1 MLAYLATKGQFLID
15 APNIEDKVKDAVY
28 KHLHLRVAPAEYNSW
43 RNSLGNAMFHV
54 MNSDAIPDDAA
65 VAVEY
70 RLNGRR
76 FRIDFMIGGTDSSG
90 KEAVSIIELKQWT
103 DVKFSDLGEHVRTAV
118 GGGVHDEQ
126 HPSYQAWSYLTHLRD
141 FNEYAYSNQLNIN
154 AGAYL
159 HNCTDDAVV
168 RDVRFNEITSRA
180 PVFIKGE
187 IQALRE
193 HVSGVIH
200 EGIGIELFQDLD
212 SAVIRP
218 SKQLA
223 DAVGGM
229 LEGKDEFV
237 LLDDQKTALERI
249 ILATNYAQ
257 DAQKQVLIIN
267 GGPGT
272 GKSVISINALARIT
286 SARLNARYV
295 TPNGAPRK
303 VYESKLSGIIPGDT
317 FKHLFT
323 GSGSF
328 WDSEEDTY
336 DALIVDESH
345 RLTMKSGFMKNLGEN
360 QIKEIIHAARTSVF
374 FIDEAQKVTWADVGE
389 IDAIEEAAELAG
401 AQVHHLTLSSQFRC
415 GGSDDFL
422 AWLDDALGVQP
433 TPDHYFSTERFD
445 FQIFDSV
452 KELEKT
458 IRERNKESNKARLV
472 AGYCWEWVSKNDS
485 EKFDIVFPAEKF
497 KMKWNLSA
505 SSQTWIIQPNSVNEV
520 GCIHTCQGLEVDYVG
535 VIVGDDLV
543 ARDGELFTQPSKR
556 AKSDKSLNG
565 FKKAMKESPIEAE
578 LKADEIIR
586 NTYRTL
592 MTRGMK
598 GCYVYFTD
606 SETSKHFKKILGDT
620 IIGEIPGV
628 E

>member
-1 MLAYLATKGQFLID
+1 VLAYVASKKQFLLD
-15 APNIEDKVKDAVY
+15 APNIEDKVRDAVF
-28 KHLHLRVAPAEYNSW
+28 KHLHMKVGQAEYKSW
-43 RNSLGNAMFHV
+43 RNSLGNAMFHLLDK
-54 MNSDAIPDDAA
+54 SDIPDDAA

-76 FRIDFMIGGTDSSG
+76 FRIDFMIGGTDEVG
-90 KEAVSIIELKQWT
+90 NEAISIIELKQWT
-103 DVKFSDLGEHVRTAV
+103 EIEFSDLGEHVRTRV
-118 GGGVHDEQ
+118 GKGIHDEQ

-141 FNEYAYSNQLNIN
+141 FNEYAYSNGLNIN
-154 AGAYL
+154 ASAYL
-159 HNCTDDAVV
+159 HNCPTDSVI
-168 RDVRFNEITSRA
+168 RDDRYMELTQKA
-180 PVFIKGE
+180 PVFIKDE
-187 IQALRE
+187 RESLRKHISEVIQNGVSTDLFRE
-193 HVSGVIH
+193 
-200 EGIGIELFQDLD
+200 LD
-212 SAVIRP
+212 AAVIRP

-249 ILATNYAQ
+249 IQATNYAQ

-286 SARLNARYV
+286 SSRLNSRYV

-328 WDSEEDTY
+328 WDSDEDTY
-336 DALIVDESH
+336 DTLIVDESH

-360 QIKEIIHAARTSVF
+360 QIKEIINAARTSVF

-389 IDAIEEAAELAG
+389 IDSIVEAAEMAG
-401 AQVHHLTLSSQFRC
+401 ANVQHLTLSSQFRC
-415 GGSDDFL
+415 GGSDDYL
-422 AWLDDALGVQP
+422 AWLDDVLGVKA
-433 TPDHYFSTERFD
+433 TSDHYFSQERFD

-452 KELEKT
+452 KELEEV
-458 IRERNKESNKARLV
+458 IREKNKESNKARLV
-472 AGYCWEWVSKNDS
+472 AGYCWDWVSAKDP
-485 EKFDIVFPAEKF
+485 EKFDIVFPEEKF
-497 KMKWNLSA
+497 KMKWNLNSYG
-505 SSQTWIIQPNSVNEV
+505 QTWIIDPKSVSEV

-535 VIVGDDLV
+535 VIVGEDLV
-543 ARDGELFTQPSKR
+543 VKDGELVTQPEFR
-556 AKSDKSLNG
+556 AKTDKSLKG
-565 FKKAMKESPIEAE
+565 YKKALKESPIEAE

-592 MTRGMK
+592 LTRGMK

-606 SETSKHFKKILGDT
+606 PATSAYFRTQMFQNVSDSK
-620 IIGEIPGV
+620 
-628 E
+628 

>member
-1 MLAYLATKGQFLID
+1 MLAYLATKKQFLSD
-15 APNIEDKVKDAVY
+15 APNIEDKVKDAVF
-28 KHLHLRVAPAEYNSW
+28 KHLHMKVGTAEYNSW

-54 MNSDAIPDDAA
+54 LNESEIPDDAA

-90 KEAVSIIELKQWT
+90 REAISIIELKQWT
-103 DVKFSDLGEHVRTAV
+103 DIEFSDLHEHVRTRV
-118 GGGVHDEQ
+118 GKGVHDEQ

-141 FNEYAYSNQLNIN
+141 FNEYAYSNGLNIN
-154 AGAYL
+154 ASAYL
-159 HNCTDDAVV
+159 HNCPTESVIRDSRYDD
-168 RDVRFNEITSRA
+168 IGTKA

-187 IQALRE
+187 RDALRSHISE
-193 HVSGVIH
+193 VIFEGV
-200 EGIGIELFQDLD
+200 GTDLFKDLD
-212 SAVIRP
+212 AAVIRP

-249 ILATNYAQ
+249 TAATNIAQ
-257 DAQKQVLIIN
+257 DGQKQVLIIN

-272 GKSVISINALARIT
+272 GKSVISMNALARIT
-286 SARLNARYV
+286 SSRLNARYV

-303 VYESKLSGIIPGDT
+303 VYETKLSGVIPGDT

-328 WDSEEDTY
+328 WDSDEDSY

-345 RLTMKSGFMKNLGEN
+345 RLTLKSGFMKNLGEN
-360 QIKEIIHAARTSVF
+360 QIKEIIRAARTSVF

-389 IDAIEEAAELAG
+389 VDSIVEAAELAG
-401 AQVHHLTLSSQFRC
+401 ANVQHLTLSSQFRC
-415 GGSDDFL
+415 GGSDDYL
-422 AWLDDALGVQP
+422 AWLDDALGVNA
-433 TPDHYFSTERFD
+433 TSDHYFSTDRFD
-445 FQIFDSV
+445 FRIIDSV
-452 KELEKT
+452 KELEQL
-458 IRERNKESNKARLV
+458 IRDKNQEANKARLV
-472 AGYCWEWVSKNDS
+472 AGYCWDWVSAKDP
-485 EKFDIVFPAEKF
+485 EKFDIVFPEEKF
-497 KMKWNLSA
+497 KMKWNLTSYG
-505 SSQTWIIQPNSVNEV
+505 QNWIIDPKSVSEV

-535 VIVGDDLV
+535 VIIGPDLA
-543 ARDGELFTQPSKR
+543 ARDGELKTQPEYR
-556 AKSDKSLNG
+556 ARTDKSLKG
-565 FKKAMKESPIEAE
+565 YKKALKQSPMEAE

-606 SETSKHFKKILGDT
+606 PETADYFKKIL
-620 IIGEIPGV
+620 E
-628 E
+628 EL

>member
-1 MLAYLATKGQFLID
+1 MLAYLATKGQFLLD
-15 APNIEDKVKDAVY
+15 AHIIEDKVKDAVF

-43 RNSLGNAMFHV
+43 RNSLGNAMSNV
-54 MNSDAIPDDAA
+54 MRTKEIPDDAA
-65 VAVEY
+65 VAIEY

-76 FRIDFMIGGTDSSG
+76 FRIDFMIGGTDSAG
-90 KEAVSIIELKQWT
+90 HEAISIIELKQWT
-103 DVKFSDLGEHVRTAV
+103 DIRYSELGEHVRTQV

-141 FNEYAYSNQLNIN
+141 FNEYAYTNQLNIN
-154 AGAYL
+154 ASAYL
-159 HNCTDDAVV
+159 HNCEIDTVV
-168 RDVRFNEITSRA
+168 RDKRFTDITTKA

-187 IQALRE
+187 IEALRE
-193 HVSGVIH
+193 HVSGIIH

-223 DAVGGM
+223 DAIGGM

-249 ILATNYAQ
+249 IQATDYSQ

-286 SARLNARYV
+286 SSRLNARYV

-303 VYESKLSGIIPGDT
+303 VYESKLSGILPGDT

-328 WDSEEDTY
+328 WDSDEDSY

-360 QIKEIIHAARTSVF
+360 QIKEIINAARTSVF

-389 IDAIEEAAELAG
+389 IDSIVEAAELAG
-401 AQVHHLTLSSQFRC
+401 ANVQHLALSSQFRC
-415 GGSDDFL
+415 RGSDDYL
-422 AWLDDALGVQP
+422 AWLDDALGVQA
-433 TPDHYFSTERFD
+433 TPHHYFSTERFD

-452 KELEKT
+452 KELEET
-458 IRERNKESNKARLV
+458 IREKNKESNKARLV
-472 AGYCWEWVSKNDS
+472 AGYCWDWVSKNDA
-485 EKFDIVFPAEKF
+485 EKFDIVIPTEKF
-497 KMKWNLSA
+497 KMKWNLA
-505 SSQTWIIQPNSVNEV
+505 SYGNTWIIDPKSVNEV

-535 VIVGDDLV
+535 VIVGEDLV
-543 ARDGELFTQPSKR
+543 FRNEELITQPQHR
-556 AKSDKSLNG
+556 AKTDKSLKG
-565 FKKAMKESPIEAE
+565 FKKAQKESPIEAE

-598 GCYVYFTD
+598 GCYVYFADEATA
-606 SETSKHFKKILGDT
+606 EYFKSV
-620 IIGEIPGV
+620 IPIN
-628 E
+628 

>member
-1 MLAYLATKGQFLID
+1 MLAYLATKKQFLRD
-15 APNIEDKVKDAVY
+15 APNIEDKVKDAVF
-28 KHLHLRVAPAEYNSW
+28 KHLHMRVGTAEYNSW

-54 MNSDAIPDDAA
+54 LNESSIPDDAA

-76 FRIDFMIGGTDSSG
+76 FRIDFMIGGTDTSG
-90 KEAVSIIELKQWT
+90 REAISIIELKQWT
-103 DVKFSDLGEHVRTAV
+103 DIEFSDLHEHVRTRV
-118 GGGVHDEQ
+118 GKGVHDEQ

-141 FNEYAYSNQLNIN
+141 FNEYAYSNGLNIN
-154 AGAYL
+154 ASAYL
-159 HNCTDDAVV
+159 HNCQTESVIRDSRYDDI
-168 RDVRFNEITSRA
+168 RTKA

-187 IQALRE
+187 RDALRSHISE
-193 HVSGVIH
+193 IIV
-200 EGIGIELFQDLD
+200 EGIGTELFKDLD
-212 SAVIRP
+212 AAVIRP

-229 LEGKDEFV
+229 LEGKDEFI

-249 ILATNYAQ
+249 TTATNIAQ
-257 DAQKQVLIIN
+257 DGQKQVLIIN

-286 SARLNARYV
+286 SERLNARYV

-303 VYESKLSGIIPGDT
+303 VYESKLSGIIAGDT

-328 WDSEEDTY
+328 WDSDEDAY

-345 RLTMKSGFMKNLGEN
+345 RLTLKTGFLKNLGEN
-360 QIKEIIHAARTSVF
+360 QIKEIISAARTSVF

-389 IDAIEEAAELAG
+389 IDSIVEAAELSG
-401 AQVHHLTLSSQFRC
+401 ANVQHLALSSQFRC
-415 GGSDDFL
+415 GGSDDYL
-422 AWLDDALGVQP
+422 AWLDDALGVKP
-433 TPDHYFSTERFD
+433 TSDHYFSTERFD

-452 KELEKT
+452 NELEQV
-458 IRERNKESNKARLV
+458 IREKNKDANKARLV
-472 AGYCWEWVSKNDS
+472 AGYCWDWVSKFDP
-485 EKFDIVFPAEKF
+485 EAFDIVFPEEKF
-497 KMKWNLSA
+497 KMKWNLNSYG
-505 SSQTWIIQPNSVNEV
+505 QTWIIDPKSVNEV

-535 VIVGDDLV
+535 VIIGEDLV
-543 ARDGELFTQPSKR
+543 FRNGELVTQPQNR
-556 AKSDKSLNG
+556 AKTDKSLKG
-565 FKKAMKESPIEAE
+565 FKKALAESPVEAE

-598 GCYVYFTD
+598 GCYVYFVDTNT
-606 SETSKHFKKILGDT
+606 SEHFKSLVPDQQESPT
-620 IIGEIPGV
+620 EN
-628 E
+628 

>member
-1 MLAYLATKGQFLID
+1 MLAYLATKRQFLLD
-15 APNIEDKVKDAVY
+15 APTIEDKVKDAVF
-28 KHLHLRVAPAEYNSW
+28 KHLNMRVGTAEYNSW

-54 MNSDAIPDDAA
+54 LNQSEIPDDAA

-76 FRIDFMIGGTDSSG
+76 FRIDFMIGGLDAFGNESI
-90 KEAVSIIELKQWT
+90 SIIELKQWT
-103 DVKFSDLGEHVRTAV
+103 EIEFSDLSEHVRTRV
-118 GGGVHDEQ
+118 GQGIHDEQ

-141 FNEYAYSNQLNIN
+141 FNEYAYTNSININ
-154 AGAYL
+154 ASAYL
-159 HNCTDDAVV
+159 HNCPTDSVI
-168 RDVRFNEITSRA
+168 RDQRYLEINQKA
-180 PVFIKGE
+180 PVFIKDE
-187 IQALRE
+187 RDELRQ
-193 HVSGVIH
+193 HISAVIR
-200 EGIGIELFQDLD
+200 EGIGTELFKELD

-249 ILATNYAQ
+249 IQATNVAQ
-257 DAQKQVLIIN
+257 DGQKQVLIIN

-272 GKSVISINALARIT
+272 GKSVISINALSRIT
-286 SARLNARYV
+286 ALRLNARYV

-328 WDSEEDTY
+328 WDSDEDTY

-360 QIKEIIHAARTSVF
+360 QIKEIINAARTSVF

-389 IDAIEEAAELAG
+389 IDSIVEAAEIAG
-401 AQVHHLTLSSQFRC
+401 ANVQHLTLSSQFRC

-422 AWLDDALGVQP
+422 AWLDDSLGVKA
-433 TPDHYFSTERFD
+433 TTDHYFSKERFD
-445 FQIFDSV
+445 FQIFDSA
-452 KELEKT
+452 KELEEV
-458 IRERNKESNKARLV
+458 IREKNKESNKARLV
-472 AGYCWEWVSKNDS
+472 AGYCWDWVSAKDP
-485 EKFDIVFPAEKF
+485 EKFDIVFPEEKF
-497 KMKWNLSA
+497 KMKWNLNSYG
-505 SSQTWIIQPNSVNEV
+505 QTWIIDPKSVSEV

-535 VIVGDDLV
+535 VIVGEDLV
-543 ARDGELFTQPSKR
+543 YRDGELQTQPEFR
-556 AKSDKSLNG
+556 AKTDKSLKG
-565 FKKAMKESPIEAE
+565 YKKAFKESPVEAE

-606 SETSKHFKKILGDT
+606 PKTAQYFKDIISEL
-620 IIGEIPGV
+620 
-628 E
+628 

>member
-1 MLAYLATKGQFLID
+1 VLAYLATKAEFLID
-15 APNIEDKVKDAVY
+15 APNIEDKVKDAVF

-54 MNSDAIPDDAA
+54 MNSSAIPDDAA

-76 FRIDFMIGGTDSSG
+76 FRIDFMIGGTDSFG
-90 KEAVSIIELKQWT
+90 NEAISIIELKQWT
-103 DVKFSDLGEHVRTAV
+103 DIKFSDLGEHVRTAV
-118 GGGVHDEQ
+118 GGGIHDEQ

-168 RDVRFNEITSRA
+168 RDDRFSEITSRA

-187 IQALRE
+187 IDALRD

-200 EGIGIELFQDLD
+200 EGIGIELFKDLD
-212 SAVIRP
+212 AAVIRP

-249 ILATNYAQ
+249 IQATNYAQ

-286 SARLNARYV
+286 SSRLNARYV

-360 QIKEIIHAARTSVF
+360 QIKEIINAARTSVF

-389 IDAIEEAAELAG
+389 IDAIEEAAQIAG
-401 AQVHHLTLSSQFRC
+401 ANVQHLTLSSQFRC
-415 GGSDDFL
+415 GGSDDYL
-422 AWLDDALGVQP
+422 AWLDDALGVQA
-433 TPDHYFSTERFD
+433 TADHYFSTDRFD

-452 KELEKT
+452 MELELT
-458 IRERNKESNKARLV
+458 IREKNKESNKARLV
-472 AGYCWEWVSKNDS
+472 AGYCWDWVSSKDS
-485 EKFDIVFPAEKF
+485 EKYDIVIPSEKF
-497 KMKWNLSA
+497 KMKWNLNSYG
-505 SSQTWIIQPNSVNEV
+505 QTWIIDPESVNEV

-535 VIVGDDLV
+535 VIIGEDLV
-543 ARDGELFTQPSKR
+543 VKDGELITQPEHR
-556 AKSDKSLNG
+556 AKTDKSLKG
-565 FKKAMKESPIEAE
+565 YKKAHKESPIEAE
-578 LKADEIIR
+578 MKADEIIR

-598 GCYVYFTD
+598 GCYVYFTNK
-606 SETSKHFKKILGDT
+606 ETSEYFKTLTAQIQK
-620 IIGEIPGV
+620 P
-628 E
+628 

>member
-1 MLAYLATKGQFLID
+1 MLAYLATKKQFLLD
-15 APNIEDKVKDAVY
+15 APNIEDKVRDAVY
-28 KHLHLRVAPAEYNSW
+28 KNLHLKVGPAEYNSW
-43 RNSLGNAMFHV
+43 RNSLGNAMYHV
-54 MNSDAIPDDAA
+54 LNKSNVPDDAA

-90 KEAVSIIELKQWT
+90 NEAVSIIELKQWT
-103 DVKFSDLGEHVRTAV
+103 DIKFSDLGEHVRTAV

-141 FNEYAYSNQLNIN
+141 FNEYVNSNQLNIN
-154 AGAYL
+154 AAAYL

-168 RDVRFNEITSRA
+168 RDARFSEITSRA

-187 IQALRE
+187 IEALRE

-229 LEGKDEFV
+229 LEGRDEFV

-249 ILATNYAQ
+249 IHATNYAQ
-257 DAQKQVLIIN
+257 DAQKQVLIIK

-286 SARLNARYV
+286 SSRLNARYV

-360 QIKEIIHAARTSVF
+360 QIKEIINAARTSVF

-389 IDAIEEAAELAG
+389 IGAIEEAAELAG

-422 AWLDDALGVQP
+422 AWLDDALGVQS

-452 KELEKT
+452 KELEET
-458 IRERNKESNKARLV
+458 IREKNKESNKARLV
-472 AGYCWEWVSKNDS
+472 AGYCWEWVSKKDS

-543 ARDGELFTQPSKR
+543 ARSGELITQPARR

-565 FKKAMKESPIEAE
+565 FKKALKESPIEAE

-606 SETSKHFKKILGDT
+606 VNTAKYFKNLLGKL
-620 IIGEIPGV
+620 
-628 E
+628 

>member
-1 MLAYLATKGQFLID
+1 MLAYLATKKQFLSD
-15 APNIEDKVKDAVY
+15 APNIEDKVKDAVF
-28 KHLHLRVAPAEYNSW
+28 KHLHMKVGTAEYNSW

-54 MNSDAIPDDAA
+54 LNESEIPDDAA

-90 KEAVSIIELKQWT
+90 REAISIIELKQWT
-103 DVKFSDLGEHVRTAV
+103 DIEFSDLHEHVRTRV
-118 GGGVHDEQ
+118 GKGVHDEQ

-141 FNEYAYSNQLNIN
+141 FNEYAYSNGLNIN
-154 AGAYL
+154 ASAYL
-159 HNCTDDAVV
+159 HNCPTESVIRDSRYDD
-168 RDVRFNEITSRA
+168 IGTKA

-187 IQALRE
+187 RDALRSHISE
-193 HVSGVIH
+193 VIFEGV
-200 EGIGIELFQDLD
+200 GTDLFKDLD
-212 SAVIRP
+212 AAVIRP

-249 ILATNYAQ
+249 TAATNIAQ
-257 DAQKQVLIIN
+257 DGQKQVLIIN

-272 GKSVISINALARIT
+272 GKSVISMNALARIT
-286 SARLNARYV
+286 SSRLNARYV

-303 VYESKLSGIIPGDT
+303 VYETKLSGVIPGDT

-328 WDSEEDTY
+328 WDSDEDSY

-345 RLTMKSGFMKNLGEN
+345 RLTLKSGFMKNLGEN
-360 QIKEIIHAARTSVF
+360 QIKEIIRAARTSVF

-389 IDAIEEAAELAG
+389 VDSIVEAAELAG
-401 AQVHHLTLSSQFRC
+401 ANVQHLTLSSQFRC
-415 GGSDDFL
+415 GGSDDYL
-422 AWLDDALGVQP
+422 AWLDDSLGVKA
-433 TPDHYFSTERFD
+433 TSDHYFSTDRFD
-445 FQIFDSV
+445 FRIIDSA
-452 KELEKT
+452 KELEEL
-458 IRERNKESNKARLV
+458 IRDKNQEANKARLV
-472 AGYCWEWVSKNDS
+472 AGYCIIDPKSVS
-485 EKFDIVFPAEKF
+485 
-497 KMKWNLSA
+497 
-505 SSQTWIIQPNSVNEV
+505 EV

-535 VIVGDDLV
+535 VIIGPDLA
-543 ARDGELFTQPSKR
+543 ARDGELKTQPEYR
-556 AKSDKSLNG
+556 ARTDKSLKG
-565 FKKAMKESPIEAE
+565 YKKALKQSPMEAE

-606 SETSKHFKKILGDT
+606 PETADYFKKIL
-620 IIGEIPGV
+620 E
-628 E
+628 EL

>member
-1 MLAYLATKGQFLID
+1 MLAYLATKKQFLSD
-15 APNIEDKVKDAVY
+15 APNIEDKVKDAVF
-28 KHLHLRVAPAEYNSW
+28 KHLHMKVGTAEYNSW

-54 MNSDAIPDDAA
+54 LNESEIPDDAA

-90 KEAVSIIELKQWT
+90 REAISIIELKQWT
-103 DVKFSDLGEHVRTAV
+103 DIEFSDLHEHVRTRV
-118 GGGVHDEQ
+118 GKGVHDEQ

-141 FNEYAYSNQLNIN
+141 FNEYAYSNGLNIN
-154 AGAYL
+154 ASAYL
-159 HNCTDDAVV
+159 HNCPTESVIRDSRYDD
-168 RDVRFNEITSRA
+168 IGTKA

-187 IQALRE
+187 RDALRSHISE
-193 HVSGVIH
+193 VIFEGV
-200 EGIGIELFQDLD
+200 GTDLFKDLD
-212 SAVIRP
+212 AAVIRP

-249 ILATNYAQ
+249 TAATNSAQ
-257 DAQKQVLIIN
+257 DGQKQVLIIN

-272 GKSVISINALARIT
+272 GKSVISMNALARIT
-286 SARLNARYV
+286 SSRLNARYV

-303 VYESKLSGIIPGDT
+303 VYETKLSGVIPGDT

-328 WDSEEDTY
+328 WDSDEDAY

-360 QIKEIIHAARTSVF
+360 QVKEIIRAARTSVF

-389 IDAIEEAAELAG
+389 VDSIVEAAELAG
-401 AQVHHLTLSSQFRC
+401 ANVQHLTLSSQFRC
-415 GGSDDFL
+415 GGSDDYL
-422 AWLDDALGVQP
+422 AWLDDALGVNA
-433 TPDHYFSTERFD
+433 TSDHYFSTDRFD
-445 FQIFDSV
+445 FRIIDSV
-452 KELEKT
+452 KELEEL
-458 IRERNKESNKARLV
+458 IRDKNQEANKARLV
-472 AGYCWEWVSKNDS
+472 AGYCWDWVSAKDP
-485 EKFDIVFPAEKF
+485 EKFDIVFPEEKF
-497 KMKWNLSA
+497 KMKWNLTSYG
-505 SSQTWIIQPNSVNEV
+505 QNWIIDPKSVSEV

-535 VIVGDDLV
+535 VIIGPDLV
-543 ARDGELFTQPSKR
+543 ARDGELKTQPEFR
-556 AKSDKSLNG
+556 AKTDKSLKG
-565 FKKAMKESPIEAE
+565 YKKAFRESPVEAE
-578 LKADEIIR
+578 LKADAIIR

-592 MTRGMK
+592 MTSGMK
-598 GCYVYFTD
+598 GCYVYFSDPATSAYFKTQMFHNVTD
-606 SETSKHFKKILGDT
+606 SK
-620 IIGEIPGV
+620 
-628 E
+628 

>member
-1 MLAYLATKGQFLID
+1 MLAYLATKAQFLID
-15 APNIEDKVKDAVY
+15 APDIEDKVKDAVF
-28 KHLHLRVAPAEYNSW
+28 KHLHLRVAPAEYTSW

-54 MNSDAIPDDAA
+54 MNSDSIPDDAA

-90 KEAVSIIELKQWT
+90 KEAISIIELKQWA
-103 DVKFSDLGEHVRTAV
+103 DIKFSQLGEHVRTAV
-118 GGGVHDEQ
+118 GGGIHDEQ

-168 RDVRFNEITSRA
+168 RDDRFSDITARA

-187 IQALRE
+187 IEALRN

-200 EGIGIELFQDLD
+200 EGIGIELFKDLD
-212 SAVIRP
+212 AAIIRP

-229 LEGKDEFV
+229 LEGKEEFV

-249 ILATNYAQ
+249 IQATDYAQ

-286 SARLNARYV
+286 SSRLNARYV

-328 WDSEEDTY
+328 WDSDEDIY

-360 QIKEIIHAARTSVF
+360 QIKEIIKAARTSVF

-389 IDAIEEAAELAG
+389 IDAIEEAAQMAG
-401 AQVHHLTLSSQFRC
+401 ANVQHLTLSSQFRC
-415 GGSDDFL
+415 GGSDDYL
-422 AWLDDALGVQP
+422 AWLDDALGVQA
-433 TPDHYFSTERFD
+433 TADHYFSTDRFD
-445 FQIFDSV
+445 FRIFDSV
-452 KELEKT
+452 KELEST
-458 IRERNKESNKARLV
+458 IREKNKESNKARLV
-472 AGYCWEWVSKNDS
+472 AGYCWDWVSSKDS
-485 EKFDIVFPAEKF
+485 EKFDIVIPSEKF
-497 KMKWNLSA
+497 KMKWNLNSYG
-505 SSQTWIIQPNSVNEV
+505 QTWIIDPRSVNEV

-535 VIVGDDLV
+535 VIIGEDLV
-543 ARDGELFTQPSKR
+543 VKDGELITQPWHR
-556 AKSDKSLNG
+556 AKTDKSLKG
-565 FKKAMKESPIEAE
+565 YKMALKESPIEAE

-606 SETSKHFKKILGDT
+606 VETAHYFKKLVAT
-620 IIGEIPGV
+620 L
-628 E
+628 

>member
-1 MLAYLATKGQFLID
+1 MLAYLATKAQFLVD
-15 APNIEDKVKDAVY
+15 APNIEDKVKDAVF
-28 KHLHLRVAPAEYNSW
+28 KHLRLQVAPAEYNSW

-54 MNSDAIPDDAA
+54 MNSEAIPDDAA

-90 KEAVSIIELKQWT
+90 NEAISIIELKQWT
-103 DVKFSDLGEHVRTAV
+103 DIKFSELGEHVRTTV
-118 GGGVHDEQ
+118 GGGIHDEQ

-141 FNEYAYSNQLNIN
+141 FNEYAYSNQLNFN

-159 HNCTDDAVV
+159 HNCTDGEVV
-168 RDVRFNEITSRA
+168 RDERFNEITSRA

-187 IQALRE
+187 IDALRD

-200 EGIGIELFQDLD
+200 KGIGIELFKDLD
-212 SAVIRP
+212 AAVIRP

-249 ILATNYAQ
+249 IQATNYAQ
-257 DAQKQVLIIN
+257 DAQKQVLIID

-286 SARLNARYV
+286 SSRLNARYV

-328 WDSEEDTY
+328 WDSDEDTY

-360 QIKEIIHAARTSVF
+360 QIEEIINAARTSVF

-401 AQVHHLTLSSQFRC
+401 ANVQHLTLSSQFRC
-415 GGSDDFL
+415 GGSDDYL
-422 AWLDDALGVQP
+422 AWLDDALRVQA
-433 TPDHYFSTERFD
+433 TPDHHFSTERFD

-452 KELEKT
+452 KELERT
-458 IRERNKESNKARLV
+458 IREKNKESNKARLV
-472 AGYCWEWVSKNDS
+472 AGYCWDWVSSKDS
-485 EKFDIVFPAEKF
+485 EKFDIVIPSEKF
-497 KMKWNLSA
+497 KMKWNLHSYG
-505 SSQTWIIQPNSVNEV
+505 QTWIIDPKSVNEV

-535 VIVGDDLV
+535 VIIGEDLV
-543 ARDGELFTQPSKR
+543 VMDGELITQPEHR
-556 AKSDKSLNG
+556 AKTDKSLKG
-565 FKKAMKESPIEAE
+565 YKKALKENPIEAE

-598 GCYVYFTD
+598 GCYVYFVDQAT
-606 SETSKHFKKILGDT
+606 SEYFKRLLSILHP
-620 IIGEIPGV
+620 E
-628 E
+628 

>member
-1 MLAYLATKGQFLID
+1 MLAYLATKSQFLKD
-15 APNIEDKVKDAVY
+15 APTIEDKVKDAVFE
-28 KHLHLRVAPAEYNSW
+28 HLNLRVGQAEYNSW

-54 MNSDAIPDDAA
+54 MNSSDIPNDVA

-76 FRIDFMIGGTDSSG
+76 FRIDFMVGGLDSSG
-90 KEAVSIIELKQWT
+90 KESISIIELKQWT
-103 DVKFSDLGEHVRTAV
+103 DIKFSDLGEHVRTQV
-118 GGGVHDEQ
+118 GGGIRDEQ

-141 FNEYAYSNQLNIN
+141 FNEYAYSNDLNVN

-159 HNCTDDAVV
+159 HNCVSEDVV
-168 RDVRFNEITSRA
+168 RDARFNQITSKA

-187 IQALRE
+187 IDELRS
-193 HVSGVIH
+193 HISQVVSAGV
-200 EGIGIELFQDLD
+200 GLELFKDLD
-212 SAVIRP
+212 AAAIRP

-249 ILATNYAQ
+249 IQATNHAQ
-257 DAQKQVLIIN
+257 DGQKQVLIIN

-286 SARLNARYV
+286 SSRLNARYV

-303 VYESKLSGIIPGDT
+303 VYESKLSGVIPGDT

-328 WDSEEDTY
+328 WDSDEDAY

-360 QIKEIIHAARTSVF
+360 QIKEIINAARTSVF

-389 IDAIEEAAELAG
+389 IDAIEEAAQLAG
-401 AQVHHLTLSSQFRC
+401 ANIQHLTLSSQFRC
-415 GGSDDFL
+415 GGSDDYL
-422 AWLDDALGVQP
+422 AWLDDALGVQA
-433 TPDHYFSTERFD
+433 TPDHYFSTDRFD

-452 KELEKT
+452 KELEET
-458 IRERNKESNKARLV
+458 IREKNKEANKARMV
-472 AGYCWEWVSKNDS
+472 AGYCWDWVSKGDA
-485 EKFDIVFPAEKF
+485 EKFDIIIPAEKF
-497 KMKWNLSA
+497 KMKWNLA
-505 SSQTWIIQPNSVNEV
+505 SYGNTWIIDPKSVNEV

-535 VIVGDDLV
+535 VIIGDDLV
-543 ARDGELFTQPSKR
+543 LRNGELVTQPQHR
-556 AKSDKSLNG
+556 AKTDKSLKG
-565 FKKAMKESPIEAE
+565 FKKALKESPIEAE

-606 SETSKHFKKILGDT
+606 QVTKEYFRNL
-620 IIGEIPGV
+620 IPSN
-628 E
+628 

>member
-1 MLAYLATKGQFLID
+1 MLAYLATKAQFLID
-15 APNIEDKVKDAVY
+15 APNIEDKVKDAVF
-28 KHLHLRVAPAEYNSW
+28 KHLNLRVAPAEYNSW

-54 MNSDAIPDDAA
+54 MNSSAIPDDAA

-76 FRIDFMIGGTDSSG
+76 FRIDFMIGGTDSFG
-90 KEAVSIIELKQWT
+90 NEAISIIELKQWT
-103 DVKFSDLGEHVRTAV
+103 DIKFSDLGEHVRTAV
-118 GGGVHDEQ
+118 GGGIHDEQ

-168 RDVRFNEITSRA
+168 RDDRFSEITSRA

-187 IQALRE
+187 IDALRD

-200 EGIGIELFQDLD
+200 EGIGIELFEDLD
-212 SAVIRP
+212 RAIIRP

-249 ILATNYAQ
+249 IQATNYAQ

-286 SARLNARYV
+286 SSRLNARYV

-328 WDSEEDTY
+328 WDSDEDTY

-345 RLTMKSGFMKNLGEN
+345 RLTMKSGFMKNLGVN
-360 QIKEIIHAARTSVF
+360 QIKEIINAARTSVF

-389 IDAIEEAAELAG
+389 IDAIKEAAQLAG
-401 AQVHHLTLSSQFRC
+401 ANVQHLTLSSQFRC
-415 GGSDDFL
+415 GGSDDYL
-422 AWLDDALGVQP
+422 AWLDDALGVQAS
-433 TPDHYFSTERFD
+433 TDHYFSTERFD

-452 KELEKT
+452 KELELT
-458 IRERNKESNKARLV
+458 IREKNKESNKARLV
-472 AGYCWEWVSKNDS
+472 AGYCWDWLSSKDS
-485 EKFDIVFPAEKF
+485 EKFDIVIPSEKF
-497 KMKWNLSA
+497 KMKWNLS
-505 SSQTWIIQPNSVNEV
+505 SYGQTWIIDPKSVNEV

-535 VIVGDDLV
+535 VIIGEDLV
-543 ARDGELFTQPSKR
+543 VKDGELITQPEHR
-556 AKSDKSLNG
+556 AKTDKSLKG
-565 FKKAMKESPIEAE
+565 YKKALKESPIEAE

-606 SETSKHFKKILGDT
+606 AETARYFKKLVAT
-620 IIGEIPGV
+620 L
-628 E
+628 

>member
-1 MLAYLATKGQFLID
+1 MLAYLATKAQFLID
-15 APNIEDKVKDAVY
+15 APNIEDKVKDAVF
-28 KHLHLRVAPAEYNSW
+28 KHLHFRVAPAEYNSW

-54 MNSDAIPDDAA
+54 MNTDSIPDDAA

-90 KEAVSIIELKQWT
+90 KEAISIIELKQWT
-103 DVKFSDLGEHVRTAV
+103 DIKFSDLGEHVRTAV
-118 GGGVHDEQ
+118 GGGIHDEQ

-168 RDVRFNEITSRA
+168 RDDRFNEITARA

-187 IQALRE
+187 IDALRD

-200 EGIGIELFQDLD
+200 EGIGIELFKDLD
-212 SAVIRP
+212 AAVIRP

-249 ILATNYAQ
+249 IQATNYAQ

-328 WDSEEDTY
+328 WDSDEDTY

-360 QIKEIIHAARTSVF
+360 QIKEIINAARTSVF

-389 IDAIEEAAELAG
+389 IDAIEEAAQLAG
-401 AQVHHLTLSSQFRC
+401 ANVQHLTLSSQFRC
-415 GGSDDFL
+415 GGSDDYL
-422 AWLDDALGVQP
+422 AWLDDALGVQA
-433 TPDHYFSTERFD
+433 TADHYFSTDRFD
-445 FQIFDSV
+445 FRIFDSV
-452 KELEKT
+452 KELEET
-458 IRERNKESNKARLV
+458 IREKNKESNKARLV
-472 AGYCWEWVSKNDS
+472 AGYCWDWVSSKDS
-485 EKFDIVFPAEKF
+485 EKFDIVIPSEKF
-497 KMKWNLSA
+497 KMKWNLNSYG
-505 SSQTWIIQPNSVNEV
+505 QTWIIDPKSVNEV

-535 VIVGDDLV
+535 VIIGEDLV
-543 ARDGELFTQPSKR
+543 FTGGELITQPQHR
-556 AKSDKSLNG
+556 AKTDKSLKG
-565 FKKAMKESPIEAE
+565 YKKALKESPIEAE

-606 SETSKHFKKILGDT
+606 AETARYFKRLVAT
-620 IIGEIPGV
+620 L
-628 E
+628 

>member
-1 MLAYLATKGQFLID
+1 MLAYLATKAQFLID
-15 APNIEDKVKDAVY
+15 APNIEDKVKDAVF

-54 MNSDAIPDDAA
+54 MNSDSIPDDAA

-90 KEAVSIIELKQWT
+90 KEAISIIELKQWT
-103 DVKFSDLGEHVRTAV
+103 DIKFSDLGEHVRTAV
-118 GGGVHDEQ
+118 GGGIHDEQ

-168 RDVRFNEITSRA
+168 RDDRFNEITDRA

-187 IQALRE
+187 IEALRD

-200 EGIGIELFQDLD
+200 EGIGIELFKDLD
-212 SAVIRP
+212 AAVIRP

-249 ILATNYAQ
+249 IQATNYAQ

-328 WDSEEDTY
+328 WDSAEDTY

-360 QIKEIIHAARTSVF
+360 QIKEIINAARTSVF

-389 IDAIEEAAELAG
+389 IDAIEEAAQLAG
-401 AQVHHLTLSSQFRC
+401 ANVQHLTLSSQFRC
-415 GGSDDFL
+415 GGSDDYL
-422 AWLDDALGVQP
+422 AWLDDALGVQA
-433 TPDHYFSTERFD
+433 TADHYFSTDRFD

-452 KELEKT
+452 KELEIT
-458 IRERNKESNKARLV
+458 IREKNTESNKARLV
-472 AGYCWEWVSKNDS
+472 AGYCWDWVSKTDS
-485 EKFDIVFPAEKF
+485 EKFDIVIPSEKF
-497 KMKWNLSA
+497 EMKWNLNSYG
-505 SSQTWIIQPNSVNEV
+505 QTWIIDPKSVNEV

-535 VIVGDDLV
+535 VIIGEDLV
-543 ARDGELFTQPSKR
+543 VKDGELITQPAER
-556 AKSDKSLNG
+556 AKTDKSLKG
-565 FKKAMKESPIEAE
+565 FKKALKESPIEAE

-598 GCYVYFTD
+598 GCYVYFTNEKTAKYFR
-606 SETSKHFKKILGDT
+606 SL
-620 IIGEIPGV
+620 IPNS
-628 E
+628 

>member
-1 MLAYLATKGQFLID
+1 MLAYLATKAQFLID
-15 APNIEDKVKDAVY
+15 APNIEDKVKDAVF

-54 MNSDAIPDDAA
+54 MNSDSIPDDAA

-90 KEAVSIIELKQWT
+90 KEAISIIELKQWT
-103 DVKFSDLGEHVRTAV
+103 DIKFSDLGEHVRTAV
-118 GGGVHDEQ
+118 GGGIHDEQ

-168 RDVRFNEITSRA
+168 RDDRFNEITDRA

-187 IQALRE
+187 IDALRD

-200 EGIGIELFQDLD
+200 EGIGIELFKDLD
-212 SAVIRP
+212 AAVIRP

-249 ILATNYAQ
+249 IQATNYAQ

-328 WDSEEDTY
+328 WDSAEDTY

-360 QIKEIIHAARTSVF
+360 QIKEIINAARTSVF

-389 IDAIEEAAELAG
+389 IDAIEEAAQLAG
-401 AQVHHLTLSSQFRC
+401 ANVQHLTLSSQFRC
-415 GGSDDFL
+415 GGSDDYL
-422 AWLDDALGVQP
+422 AWLDDALGVQA
-433 TPDHYFSTERFD
+433 TADHYFSTDRFD

-452 KELEKT
+452 KELEIT
-458 IRERNKESNKARLV
+458 IREKNTESNKARLV
-472 AGYCWEWVSKNDS
+472 AGYCWDWVSKTDS
-485 EKFDIVFPAEKF
+485 EKFDIVIPSEKF
-497 KMKWNLSA
+497 EMKWNLNSYG
-505 SSQTWIIQPNSVNEV
+505 QTWIIDPKSVNEV

-535 VIVGDDLV
+535 VIIGEDLV
-543 ARDGELFTQPSKR
+543 FTGGELITQPQHR
-556 AKSDKSLNG
+556 AKTDKSLKG
-565 FKKAMKESPIEAE
+565 YKKALKESPIEAE

-606 SETSKHFKKILGDT
+606 AETARYFKRLVAT
-620 IIGEIPGV
+620 L
-628 E
+628 

>member
-1 MLAYLATKGQFLID
+1 MLAYLATKAQFLID
-15 APNIEDKVKDAVY
+15 APNIEDKVKDAVF

-54 MNSDAIPDDAA
+54 MNSDSIPDDAA

-90 KEAVSIIELKQWT
+90 KEAISIIELKQWT
-103 DVKFSDLGEHVRTAV
+103 DIKFSDLGEHVRTAV
-118 GGGVHDEQ
+118 GGGIHDEQ

-168 RDVRFNEITSRA
+168 RDDRFNEITARA

-187 IQALRE
+187 IEALRD

-200 EGIGIELFQDLD
+200 EGIGIELFKDLD
-212 SAVIRP
+212 AAVIRP

-249 ILATNYAQ
+249 IQATNYAQ

-286 SARLNARYV
+286 SSRLNARYV

-328 WDSEEDTY
+328 WDSDEDTY

-360 QIKEIIHAARTSVF
+360 QIKEIINAARTSVF

-389 IDAIEEAAELAG
+389 IDAIEEAAQLAG
-401 AQVHHLTLSSQFRC
+401 ANVQHLTLSSQFRC
-415 GGSDDFL
+415 GGSDDYL
-422 AWLDDALGVQP
+422 AWLDDALGVQA
-433 TPDHYFSTERFD
+433 TADHYFSTDRFD

-452 KELEKT
+452 KELEIT
-458 IRERNKESNKARLV
+458 IREKNTESNKARLV
-472 AGYCWEWVSKNDS
+472 AGYCWDWVSKTDS
-485 EKFDIVFPAEKF
+485 EKFDIVIPSEKF
-497 KMKWNLSA
+497 EMKWNLNSYG
-505 SSQTWIIQPNSVNEV
+505 QTWIIDPKSVNEV

-535 VIVGDDLV
+535 VIIGEDLV
-543 ARDGELFTQPSKR
+543 VKDGELITQPAER
-556 AKSDKSLNG
+556 AKTDKSLKG
-565 FKKAMKESPIEAE
+565 FKKALKESPIEAE

-598 GCYVYFTD
+598 GCYVYFTNEKTAKYFR
-606 SETSKHFKKILGDT
+606 SL
-620 IIGEIPGV
+620 IPNS
-628 E
+628 

>member
-1 MLAYLATKGQFLID
+1 MLAYLATKAQFLID
-15 APNIEDKVKDAVY
+15 APNIEDKVKDAVF

-54 MNSDAIPDDAA
+54 MNSDSIPDDAA

-90 KEAVSIIELKQWT
+90 KEAISIIELKQWT
-103 DVKFSDLGEHVRTAV
+103 DIKFSDLGEHVRTAV
-118 GGGVHDEQ
+118 GGGIHDEQ

-168 RDVRFNEITSRA
+168 RDDRFNEITDRA

-187 IQALRE
+187 IEALRD

-200 EGIGIELFQDLD
+200 EGIGIELFKDLD
-212 SAVIRP
+212 AAVIRP

-249 ILATNYAQ
+249 IQATNYAQ

-328 WDSEEDTY
+328 WDSDEDTY

-360 QIKEIIHAARTSVF
+360 QIKEIINAARTSVF

-389 IDAIEEAAELAG
+389 IDAIEEAAQMAG
-401 AQVHHLTLSSQFRC
+401 ANVQHLTLSSQFRC
-415 GGSDDFL
+415 GGSDYYL
-422 AWLDDALGVQP
+422 AWLDDALGVQA
-433 TPDHYFSTERFD
+433 TADHYFSTDRFD

-452 KELEKT
+452 KELEIT
-458 IRERNKESNKARLV
+458 IREKNTESNKARLV
-472 AGYCWEWVSKNDS
+472 AGYCWDWVSKTDS
-485 EKFDIVFPAEKF
+485 EKFDIVIPSEKF
-497 KMKWNLSA
+497 EMKWNLNSYG
-505 SSQTWIIQPNSVNEV
+505 QTWIIDPKSVNEV

-535 VIVGDDLV
+535 VIIGEDLV
-543 ARDGELFTQPSKR
+543 VKDGELITQPAER
-556 AKSDKSLNG
+556 AKTDKSLKG
-565 FKKAMKESPIEAE
+565 FKKALKESPIEAE

-598 GCYVYFTD
+598 GCYVYFTNEKTAKYFR
-606 SETSKHFKKILGDT
+606 SL
-620 IIGEIPGV
+620 IPNS
-628 E
+628 

>member
-1 MLAYLATKGQFLID
+1 MKVGQ
-15 APNIEDKVKDAVY
+15 
-28 KHLHLRVAPAEYNSW
+28 AEYKSW
-43 RNSLGNAMFHV
+43 RNSLGNAMFHLLDK
-54 MNSDAIPDDAA
+54 SDIPDDAA

-76 FRIDFMIGGTDSSG
+76 FRIDFMIGGTDEVG
-90 KEAVSIIELKQWT
+90 NEAISIIELKQWT
-103 DVKFSDLGEHVRTAV
+103 EIEFSDLGEHVRTRV
-118 GGGVHDEQ
+118 GKGIHDEQ

-141 FNEYAYSNQLNIN
+141 FNEYAYSNGLNIN
-154 AGAYL
+154 ASAYL
-159 HNCTDDAVV
+159 HNCPTDSVI
-168 RDVRFNEITSRA
+168 RDDRYMELTQKA
-180 PVFIKGE
+180 PVFIKDE
-187 IQALRE
+187 RESLRKHISEVIQNGVSTDLFRE
-193 HVSGVIH
+193 
-200 EGIGIELFQDLD
+200 LD
-212 SAVIRP
+212 AAVIRP

-249 ILATNYAQ
+249 IQATNYAQ

-286 SARLNARYV
+286 SSRLNSRYV

-328 WDSEEDTY
+328 WDSDEDTY
-336 DALIVDESH
+336 DTLIVDESH

-360 QIKEIIHAARTSVF
+360 QIKEIINAARTSVF

-389 IDAIEEAAELAG
+389 IDSIVEAAEMAG
-401 AQVHHLTLSSQFRC
+401 ANVQHLTLSSQFRC
-415 GGSDDFL
+415 GGSDDYL
-422 AWLDDALGVQP
+422 AWLDDVLGVKA
-433 TPDHYFSTERFD
+433 TSDHYFSQERFD

-452 KELEKT
+452 KELEEV
-458 IRERNKESNKARLV
+458 IREKNKESNKARLV
-472 AGYCWEWVSKNDS
+472 AGYCWDWVSAKDP
-485 EKFDIVFPAEKF
+485 EKFDIVFPEEKF
-497 KMKWNLSA
+497 KMKWNLNSYG
-505 SSQTWIIQPNSVNEV
+505 QTWIIDPKSVSEV

-535 VIVGDDLV
+535 VIVGEDLV
-543 ARDGELFTQPSKR
+543 VKDGELVTQPEFR
-556 AKSDKSLNG
+556 AKTDKSLKG
-565 FKKAMKESPIEAE
+565 YKKALKESPIEAE

-592 MTRGMK
+592 LTRGMK

-606 SETSKHFKKILGDT
+606 PATSAYFRTQMFQNVSDSK
-620 IIGEIPGV
+620 
-628 E
+628 

>member
-1 MLAYLATKGQFLID
+1 MLAYLATKKQFLKD
-15 APNIEDKVKDAVY
+15 APNIEDKVKDAVF
-28 KHLHLRVAPAEYNSW
+28 KHLHMKVGAAEYNSW

-54 MNSDAIPDDAA
+54 LNESDVPDDAA

-76 FRIDFMIGGTDSSG
+76 FRIDFMIGGTDADG
-90 KEAVSIIELKQWT
+90 REAISIIELKQWT
-103 DVKFSDLGEHVRTAV
+103 EIEFSDLREHVRTRV
-118 GGGVHDEQ
+118 GQGIHDEQ

-141 FNEYAYSNQLNIN
+141 FNEYAYSNNLNIN
-154 AGAYL
+154 ASAYL
-159 HNCTDDAVV
+159 HNCPSDAVIK
-168 RDVRFNEITSRA
+168 DVRYADINQKA

-187 IQALRE
+187 RDELRSHISQVIVE
-193 HVSGVIH
+193 GSGLD
-200 EGIGIELFQDLD
+200 LFRDLD
-212 SAVIRP
+212 AAVIRP

-249 ILATNYAQ
+249 IEATNVAQ
-257 DAQKQVLIIN
+257 DGQKQVLIIN

-286 SARLNARYV
+286 SARLNVRYV

-303 VYESKLSGIIPGDT
+303 VYETKLSGVIPGDT

-328 WDSEEDTY
+328 WDSEEDSY

-345 RLTMKSGFMKNLGEN
+345 RLTLKSGFMKNLGEN
-360 QIKEIIHAARTSVF
+360 QIKEVIRAARTSVF

-389 IDAIEEAAELAG
+389 IDSIVEAAETEG
-401 AQVHHLTLSSQFRC
+401 ANVQHLTLSSQFRC
-415 GGSDDFL
+415 GGSDDYL
-422 AWLDDALGVQP
+422 AWLDDTLGVKA
-433 TPDHYFSTERFD
+433 TSDHYFSTERFD
-445 FQIFDSV
+445 FKIIESA
-452 KELEKT
+452 KELELL
-458 IRERNKESNKARLV
+458 IREKNKEANKARLV
-472 AGYCWEWVSKNDS
+472 AGYCWDWVSAKDP
-485 EKFDIVFPAEKF
+485 EKFDIVFPEENF
-497 KMKWNLSA
+497 RMKWNLNSYG
-505 SSQTWIIQPNSVNEV
+505 QTWIIDPKSVSEV

-535 VIVGDDLV
+535 VIVGEDLAV
-543 ARDGELFTQPSKR
+543 KDGELVTQPAFR
-556 AKSDKSLNG
+556 AKTDKSLKG
-565 FKKAMKESPIEAE
+565 YKKALKESPIEAE

-598 GCYVYFTD
+598 GCYVYF
-606 SETSKHFKKILGDT
+606 SEPETAQYFKSMLRDLELDKA
-620 IIGEIPGV
+620 
-628 E
+628 

>member
-1 MLAYLATKGQFLID
+1 
-15 APNIEDKVKDAVY
+15 
-28 KHLHLRVAPAEYNSW
+28 
-43 RNSLGNAMFHV
+43 MFHV
-54 MNSDAIPDDAA
+54 MNSSAIPDDAA

-76 FRIDFMIGGTDSSG
+76 FRIDFMIGGTDSFG
-90 KEAVSIIELKQWT
+90 NEAISIIELKQWT
-103 DVKFSDLGEHVRTAV
+103 DIKFSDLGEHVRTAV
-118 GGGVHDEQ
+118 GGGIHDEQ

-168 RDVRFNEITSRA
+168 RDDRFSEITSRA

-187 IQALRE
+187 IDALRD

-200 EGIGIELFQDLD
+200 EGIGIELFEDLD
-212 SAVIRP
+212 RAIIRP

-249 ILATNYAQ
+249 IQATNYAQ

-286 SARLNARYV
+286 SSRLNARYV

-328 WDSEEDTY
+328 WDSDEDTY

-345 RLTMKSGFMKNLGEN
+345 RLTMKSGFMKNLGVN
-360 QIKEIIHAARTSVF
+360 QIKEIINAARTSVF

-389 IDAIEEAAELAG
+389 IDAIKEAAQLAG
-401 AQVHHLTLSSQFRC
+401 ANVQHLTLSSQFRC
-415 GGSDDFL
+415 GGSDDYL
-422 AWLDDALGVQP
+422 AWLDDALGVQA
-433 TPDHYFSTERFD
+433 TTDHYFSTERFD

-452 KELEKT
+452 KELELT
-458 IRERNKESNKARLV
+458 IREKNKESNKARLV
-472 AGYCWEWVSKNDS
+472 AGYCWDWLSSKDS
-485 EKFDIVFPAEKF
+485 EKFDIVIPSEKF
-497 KMKWNLSA
+497 KMKWNLS
-505 SSQTWIIQPNSVNEV
+505 SYGQTWIIDPKSVNEV

-535 VIVGDDLV
+535 VIIGEDLV
-543 ARDGELFTQPSKR
+543 VKDGELITQPEHR
-556 AKSDKSLNG
+556 AKTDKSLKG
-565 FKKAMKESPIEAE
+565 YKKALKESPIEAE

-606 SETSKHFKKILGDT
+606 AETARYFKKLVAT
-620 IIGEIPGV
+620 L
-628 E
+628 